1 MSDPF
6 IGQIIQGG
14 WTFAPRGYVACA
26 GQQLAISQNS
36 ALFSLLGT
44 NFGGNGTTTFGV
56 PDLQGRSM
64 VGTGNGAGLSPYVI
78 GQKAGTENAT
88 LTPANMP
95 QHSHS
100 LNVAS
105 AKATEQIP
113 ATNHV
118 IGRATDGAT
127 NPVSVPEI
135 YCPPGTPT
143 DVALAPNMIGIAGGS
158 TPFSI
163 LSPYQAVTMVIATQ
177 GIFPSRN

>member
-1 MSDPF
+1 MSEPF

-14 WTFAPRGYVACA
+14 WNFAPRGYAICA
-26 GQQLAISQNS
+26 GQLVSISQNT

-44 NFGGNGTTTFGV
+44 NFGGNGQTTFGL

-64 VGTGNGAGLSPYVI
+64 VGAGNGAGLSSYVL
-78 GQKAGTENAT
+78 GQKSGTENAT
-88 LTPANMP
+88 LTTANMP

-100 LNVAS
+100 FNVAS

-118 IGRATDGAT
+118 IGRATDGA
-127 NPVSVPEI
+127 NAPVSVPEI
-135 YCPPGTPT
+135 YCPTGTPT
-143 DVALAPNMIGIAGGS
+143 DVTLAPNMIGAAGGS

-163 LSPYQAVTMVIATQ
+163 LSPYQVVTIVIATQ